1 MLHRLTFTLLLAGL
15 VLAATGTARS
25 ADDAAI
31 AHYSAKAKFEN
42 VIEDLRNAV
51 TGHGLVIDH
60 VSHVGAMLDRT
71 GKDLGKTRKVFG
83 PDQGQ
88 VFSFCSA
95 VVSRQ
100 TMEADPA
107 NIVFCPYTIAVYST
121 VSDPATVHVSFRR
134 PQRAGISPASMDALK
149 AVEKLLDGIAREALG
164 L

>member
-1 MLHRLTFTLLLAGL
+1 MLHRLSFTLLLAGL
-15 VLAATGTARS
+15 ALTAAGMVRA

-31 AHYSAKAKFEN
+31 VHYSAKAKFDN
-42 VIEDLRNAV
+42 VIDDIKNAI

-121 VSDPATVHVSFRR
+121 VSDPATVHVTFRR
-134 PQRAGISPASMDALK
+134 PQRAGASAASTEALK
-149 AVEKLLDGIAREALG
+149 AVEKLLDDIAREALG